1 MENKNILTTEEAL
14 VKKLEALKAETAELV
29 TATENLAK
37 AVAGSAA
44 PVFAEQEIS
53 AIISGKSL
61 GIALP
66 ELAVGKTEAGPEA
79 TAAEVTAE
87 EPDGEEAAEEPAEEA
102 AAEET
107 AKEVPEN
114 EEPETEVE
122 EQAEETPEEKP
133 ETAEGAESKETSE
146 GAAPEEKTPEAE
158 ETKKTGKAS
167 NVIFTLLRI
176 VLVAALVAAIVFYV
190 FLRNRES
197 TVPASDV
204 FKKVEQTVK
213 TEKMEKTTDRY
224 FKKYYGLNAADY
236 DSVLYYA
243 PVSNMDAEELL
254 VIKLKN
260 SNQAEAVTDAILKR
274 QSDKE
279 QSFEGYA
286 PEQYAL
292 AQDYIL
298 DVQGNYILF
307 VVDPKAE
314 EIDNAFAGAL

>member
-1 MENKNILTTEEAL
+1 MGNKNNLTTEEAL
-14 VKKLEALKAETAELV
+14 AKKLEALKAETAELV
-29 TATENLAK
+29 AATENLVK
-37 AVAGSAA
+37 AVAGPAA
-44 PVFAEQEIS
+44 PMLDRQEIS
-53 AIISGKSL
+53 AILSGQSL
-61 GIALP
+61 GIAEPLP
-66 ELAVGKTEAGPEA
+66 VTERAESSPE
-79 TAAEVTAE
+79 AE
-87 EPDGEEAAEEPAEEA
+87 EPEAKAEEPAMEEAAEEPAEKA
-102 AAEET
+102 ADEEKPAEET
-107 AKEVPEN
+107 SG
-114 EEPETEVE
+114 ETEKIAE
-122 EQAEETPEEKP
+122 EAAEETPEE
-133 ETAEGAESKETSE
+133 
-146 GAAPEEKTPEAE
+146 
-158 ETKKTGKAS
+158 KKTGKAS
-167 NVIFTLLRI
+167 NVVFTLLRI
-176 VLVAALVAAIVFYV
+176 ILVAALVAAIVFYV

-204 FKKVEQTVK
+204 FQKVEQSVK

-236 DSVLYYA
+236 DA

-254 VIKLKN
+254 IIKLKN
-260 SNQAEAVTDAILKR
+260 TNQAEAVTDAILKR

>member
-66 ELAVGKTEAGPEA
+66 ELAVGKTEAGPDA

-87 EPDGEEAAEEPAEEA
+87 EPDGEEAAEEP
-102 AAEET
+102 AEET

>member
-53 AIISGKSL
+53 AIISGKSP

-66 ELAVGKTEAGPEA
+66 ELAAEKTEAGPEA

-102 AAEET
+102 AAEE
-107 AKEVPEN
+107 VPEN

-122 EQAEETPEEKP
+122 EQAEETPEEKS
-133 ETAEGAESKETSE
+133 ETAEGAKPEEETSE

>member
-1 MENKNILTTEEAL
+1 MEKKNILTTEEAL

-44 PVFAEQEIS
+44 PVFAEQEIA
-53 AIISGKSL
+53 AILSGQSPDIS
-61 GIALP
+61 LP
-66 ELAVGKTEAGPEA
+66 ELAAEKTEAVPEEEEP
-79 TAAEVTAE
+79 EVAAE
-87 EPDGEEAAEEPAEEA
+87 EPAGEEAEESAEEAAAEEPAEE
-102 AAEET
+102 
-107 AKEVPEN
+107 VSEN
-114 EEPETEVE
+114 EEPETEAE
-122 EQAEETPEEKP
+122 EPAEET
-133 ETAEGAESKETSE
+133 
-146 GAAPEEKTPEAE
+146 PEEKTPEAE
-158 ETKKTGKAS
+158 EPKKTGKAS
-167 NVIFTLLRI
+167 NIFFTLFRI

-197 TVPASDV
+197 TIPASDV

-260 SNQAEAVTDAILKR
+260 SDQADAVTDAILKR

-307 VVDPKAE
+307 VIDPKAE

>member
-1 MENKNILTTEEAL
+1 MEKKNILTTEEAL

-44 PVFAEQEIS
+44 PVFAEQEIA
-53 AIISGKSL
+53 AILSGQSPGIS
-61 GIALP
+61 LP
-66 ELAVGKTEAGPEA
+66 ELAAEKTEAVPEEEEP
-79 TAAEVTAE
+79 EVAAE
-87 EPDGEEAAEEPAEEA
+87 EPAGEEAEKSAEEAAVEEPAEEVSENEEPKTEAEEPAEE
-102 AAEET
+102 T
-107 AKEVPEN
+107 
-114 EEPETEVE
+114 
-122 EQAEETPEEKP
+122 
-133 ETAEGAESKETSE
+133 
-146 GAAPEEKTPEAE
+146 PEEKTPEAE

-197 TVPASDV
+197 TIPASDV

-260 SNQAEAVTDAILKR
+260 SDQADAVTDAILKR

>member
-29 TATENLAK
+29 TATEHLAK

-53 AIISGKSL
+53 AIISGKSP

-197 TVPASDV
+197 TVSASDV

>member
-14 VKKLEALKAETAELV
+14 VKKLKALKAETAELV

-87 EPDGEEAAEEPAEEA
+87 EPDGEEASEEPAEEA
-102 AAEET
+102 AAE
-107 AKEVPEN
+107 EVPEN

-122 EQAEETPEEKP
+122 EQAEETPEEKS
-133 ETAEGAESKETSE
+133 ETAEGAKPEEETSE

-158 ETKKTGKAS
+158 ETKKTGKAA

>member
-44 PVFAEQEIS
+44 TVFAEQEIS

-66 ELAVGKTEAGPEA
+66 ELAAEKTEAGPEA

-102 AAEET
+102 AAEE
-107 AKEVPEN
+107 VPEN

-122 EQAEETPEEKP
+122 EQAEETPEEKS
-133 ETAEGAESKETSE
+133 ETAEGAKPEEETSE

-213 TEKMEKTTDRY
+213 TEKMQKTTDRY

>member
-1 MENKNILTTEEAL
+1 MEKKNILTTEEAL

-44 PVFAEQEIS
+44 PVFAEQEIA
-53 AIISGKSL
+53 AILSGQSPDIS
-61 GIALP
+61 LP
-66 ELAVGKTEAGPEA
+66 ELAAEKTEAVPEEEEP
-79 TAAEVTAE
+79 EVAAE
-87 EPDGEEAAEEPAEEA
+87 EPAGEEAEESAEEAAAEEPAEE
-102 AAEET
+102 
-107 AKEVPEN
+107 VSEN
-114 EEPETEVE
+114 EEPETEAE
-122 EQAEETPEEKP
+122 EPAEET
-133 ETAEGAESKETSE
+133 
-146 GAAPEEKTPEAE
+146 PEEKTPEAE
-158 ETKKTGKAS
+158 EPKKTGKAS
-167 NVIFTLLRI
+167 NIFFTLFRI

-197 TVPASDV
+197 TIPASDV

-260 SNQAEAVTDAILKR
+260 SDQADAVTDAILKR

>member
-44 PVFAEQEIS
+44 TVFAEQEIS

-66 ELAVGKTEAGPEA
+66 ELAAEKTEAGPEA

-87 EPDGEEAAEEPAEEA
+87 EPDREEAAEEPAEEA
-102 AAEET
+102 AAE
-107 AKEVPEN
+107 EVPEN

-122 EQAEETPEEKP
+122 EQAEETPEEKS
-133 ETAEGAESKETSE
+133 ETAEGAKPEEETSE

-158 ETKKTGKAS
+158 ETKKTGKAA

-260 SNQAEAVTDAILKR
+260 SDQAEAVTDAILKR

>member
-44 PVFAEQEIS
+44 TVFAEQEIS

-102 AAEET
+102 AAEE
-107 AKEVPEN
+107 VPEN

-122 EQAEETPEEKP
+122 EQAEETPEEKS
-133 ETAEGAESKETSE
+133 ETAEGAKPEEETSE

>member
-53 AIISGKSL
+53 AIISGKSP

-102 AAEET
+102 AAEE
-107 AKEVPEN
+107 VPEN

-122 EQAEETPEEKP
+122 EQAEETPEEKS
-133 ETAEGAESKETSE
+133 ETAEGAKPEEETSE

>member
-44 PVFAEQEIS
+44 PVFDEQEITAILSGQS
-53 AIISGKSL
+53 AAIS
-61 GIALP
+61 ALAQAA
-66 ELAVGKTEAGPEA
+66 EKTEAGPEA

-122 EQAEETPEEKP
+122 ERAEETPEEK
-133 ETAEGAESKETSE
+133 SETSE
-146 GAAPEEKTPEAE
+146 GAESEETSEGTSPEEKTPEAE
-158 ETKKTGKAS
+158 EPKKTGKAS
-167 NVIFTLLRI
+167 NIIFTLFRI

-260 SNQAEAVTDAILKR
+260 SDQADAVTDAILKR

>member
-102 AAEET
+102 AAEE
-107 AKEVPEN
+107 VPEN

-122 EQAEETPEEKP
+122 EQAEETPEEKS
-133 ETAEGAESKETSE
+133 ETAEGAKPEEETSE

>member
-66 ELAVGKTEAGPEA
+66 ELAAEKTEAGPEA

-102 AAEET
+102 AAEE
-107 AKEVPEN
+107 VPEN

-122 EQAEETPEEKP
+122 EQAEETPEEKS
-133 ETAEGAESKETSE
+133 ETAEGAKPEEETSE

-158 ETKKTGKAS
+158 ETKKTGKAA

>member
-1 MENKNILTTEEAL
+1 MEKKNILTTEEAL

-44 PVFAEQEIS
+44 PVFAEQEIA
-53 AIISGKSL
+53 AILSGQSPGIS
-61 GIALP
+61 LP
-66 ELAVGKTEAGPEA
+66 ELAAEKTEAVPEEEEP
-79 TAAEVTAE
+79 EVAAE
-87 EPDGEEAAEEPAEEA
+87 EPAGEEAEESAEEAAAEEPAEE
-102 AAEET
+102 
-107 AKEVPEN
+107 VSEN
-114 EEPETEVE
+114 EEPETEAE
-122 EQAEETPEEKP
+122 EPAEET
-133 ETAEGAESKETSE
+133 
-146 GAAPEEKTPEAE
+146 PEEKTPEAE

-197 TVPASDV
+197 TIPASDV

-260 SNQAEAVTDAILKR
+260 SDQADAVTDAILKR

-307 VVDPKAE
+307 VIDTKAE

>member
-1 MENKNILTTEEAL
+1 M
-14 VKKLEALKAETAELV
+14 
-29 TATENLAK
+29 
-37 AVAGSAA
+37 
-44 PVFAEQEIS
+44 
-53 AIISGKSL
+53 
-61 GIALP
+61 
-66 ELAVGKTEAGPEA
+66 
-79 TAAEVTAE
+79 
-87 EPDGEEAAEEPAEEA
+87 
-102 AAEET
+102 
-107 AKEVPEN
+107 
-114 EEPETEVE
+114 
-122 EQAEETPEEKP
+122 
-133 ETAEGAESKETSE
+133 
-146 GAAPEEKTPEAE
+146 
-158 ETKKTGKAS
+158 
-167 NVIFTLLRI
+167 
-176 VLVAALVAAIVFYV
+176 AALVAAIVFYV

-197 TVPASDV
+197 TIPASDV

-260 SNQAEAVTDAILKR
+260 SDQADAVTDAILKR

-307 VVDPKAE
+307 VIDTKAE

>member
-1 MENKNILTTEEAL
+1 MEKKNILTTEEAL

-44 PVFAEQEIS
+44 PVFAEQEIA
-53 AIISGKSL
+53 AILSGQSPGIS
-61 GIALP
+61 LP
-66 ELAVGKTEAGPEA
+66 ELAAEKTEAVPEEEEP
-79 TAAEVTAE
+79 EVAAE
-87 EPDGEEAAEEPAEEA
+87 EPAGEEAEKSAEEAAVEEPAEEVSENEEPKTEAEEPAEE
-102 AAEET
+102 T
-107 AKEVPEN
+107 
-114 EEPETEVE
+114 
-122 EQAEETPEEKP
+122 
-133 ETAEGAESKETSE
+133 
-146 GAAPEEKTPEAE
+146 PEEKTPEAE

-190 FLRNRES
+190 FLRNWES

-260 SNQAEAVTDAILKR
+260 SDQADAVTDAILKR

>member
-66 ELAVGKTEAGPEA
+66 ELAAEKTEAGPEA

-102 AAEET
+102 AAEE
-107 AKEVPEN
+107 VPEN

-122 EQAEETPEEKP
+122 KQAEETPEEKS
-133 ETAEGAESKETSE
+133 ETAEGAKPEEETSE

>member
-14 VKKLEALKAETAELV
+14 VKKLKALKAETAELV

-66 ELAVGKTEAGPEA
+66 ELAAEKTEAGPEA

-102 AAEET
+102 AAEE
-107 AKEVPEN
+107 VPEN

-122 EQAEETPEEKP
+122 EQAEETPEEKS
-133 ETAEGAESKETSE
+133 ETAEGAKPEEETSE

>member
-1 MENKNILTTEEAL
+1 MEKKNILTTEEAL

-44 PVFAEQEIS
+44 PVFAEQEIA
-53 AIISGKSL
+53 AILSGQSPDIS
-61 GIALP
+61 LP
-66 ELAVGKTEAGPEA
+66 ELAAEKTEAVPEEEEP
-79 TAAEVTAE
+79 EVAAE
-87 EPDGEEAAEEPAEEA
+87 EPAGEEAEKSAEEAAVEEPAEEVSENEEPKTEAEEPAEE
-102 AAEET
+102 T
-107 AKEVPEN
+107 
-114 EEPETEVE
+114 
-122 EQAEETPEEKP
+122 
-133 ETAEGAESKETSE
+133 
-146 GAAPEEKTPEAE
+146 PEEKTPEAE
-158 ETKKTGKAS
+158 EPKKTGKAS
-167 NVIFTLLRI
+167 NIFFTLFRI

-260 SNQAEAVTDAILKR
+260 SDQADAVTDAILKR

>member
-1 MENKNILTTEEAL
+1 MEKKNILTTEEAL

-44 PVFAEQEIS
+44 PVFAEQEIA
-53 AIISGKSL
+53 AILSGQSPGIS
-61 GIALP
+61 LP
-66 ELAVGKTEAGPEA
+66 ELAAEKTEAVPEEEEP
-79 TAAEVTAE
+79 EVAAE
-87 EPDGEEAAEEPAEEA
+87 EPAGEEAEKSAEEAAVEEPAEEVSENEEPKTEAEEPAEE
-102 AAEET
+102 T
-107 AKEVPEN
+107 
-114 EEPETEVE
+114 
-122 EQAEETPEEKP
+122 
-133 ETAEGAESKETSE
+133 
-146 GAAPEEKTPEAE
+146 PEEKTPEAE

-260 SNQAEAVTDAILKR
+260 SDQADAVTDAILKR

>member
-53 AIISGKSL
+53 AIISGKSP

-102 AAEET
+102 AAEE
-107 AKEVPEN
+107 VPEN
-114 EEPETEVE
+114 EEPEIEVE
-122 EQAEETPEEKP
+122 EQAEETPEEKS
-133 ETAEGAESKETSE
+133 ETAEGAKPEEETSE

-158 ETKKTGKAS
+158 ETKKTGKAA

>member
-1 MENKNILTTEEAL
+1 MENKKILTTEEAL
-14 VKKLEALKAETAELV
+14 TKKLEALKTETAELV
-29 TATENLAK
+29 VATERLAK
-37 AVAGSAA
+37 ALAGPASTELAM
-44 PVFAEQEIS
+44 QEIS
-53 AIISGKSL
+53 AIISGQSR
-61 GIALP
+61 GISVP
-66 ELAVGKTEAGPEA
+66 ELLTETTEAALE
-79 TAAEVTAE
+79 AE
-87 EPDGEEAAEEPAEEA
+87 EPEVAAAEAVKEEITEVTEEKAEEAEEEPAE
-102 AAEET
+102 AAEKGT
-107 AKEVPEN
+107 S
-114 EEPETEVE
+114 EEPAV
-122 EQAEETPEEKP
+122 
-133 ETAEGAESKETSE
+133 
-146 GAAPEEKTPEAE
+146 EAE
-158 ETKKTGKAS
+158 ATKKTGKAS
-167 NVIFTLLRI
+167 NVFFTLLRI
-176 VLVAALVAAIVFYV
+176 ILVAALVAAIVFYV

-204 FKKVEQTVK
+204 FKKVEQSVQTD
-213 TEKMEKTTDRY
+213 KMEKTTDRY

-236 DSVLYYA
+236 DAVLYYA

-260 SNQAEAVTDAILKR
+260 TNQADAVTDAILKR

-279 QSFEGYA
+279 NSFEGYA

>member
-1 MENKNILTTEEAL
+1 MEKKNILTTEEAL

-44 PVFAEQEIS
+44 PVFAEQEIA
-53 AIISGKSL
+53 AILSGQSPDIS
-61 GIALP
+61 LP
-66 ELAVGKTEAGPEA
+66 ELAAEKTEAVPEEEEP
-79 TAAEVTAE
+79 EVAAE
-87 EPDGEEAAEEPAEEA
+87 EPAGEEAEESAEEAAAEEPAEE
-102 AAEET
+102 
-107 AKEVPEN
+107 VSEN
-114 EEPETEVE
+114 EEPETEAE
-122 EQAEETPEEKP
+122 EPAEET
-133 ETAEGAESKETSE
+133 
-146 GAAPEEKTPEAE
+146 PEEKTPEAE

-197 TVPASDV
+197 TIPASDV

-260 SNQAEAVTDAILKR
+260 SDQADAVTDAILKR

-307 VVDPKAE
+307 VIDPKAE